1 MKAKLI
7 KLTSEYE
14 HGLVA
19 GTGRLKRDY
28 LDKVGEIICKRKY
41 KFDLTASFVLRD
53 IQFPDGALFCF
64 EPEQVRILEE

>member
-7 KLTSEYE
+7 KLTSGYE

-28 LDKVGEIICKRKY
+28 IGLTGEIIRKRCY
-41 KFDLTASFVLRD
+41 KGDLVLRFVLMD
-53 IQFPDGALFCF
+53 IRFPDGALFCV

>member
-1 MKAKLI
+1 MEAKLI

-28 LDKVGEIICKRKY
+28 IG
-41 KFDLTASFVLRD
+41 
-53 IQFPDGALFCF
+53 
-64 EPEQVRILEE
+64 LEE

>member
-7 KLTSEYE
+7 KLTSGYE

-28 LDKVGEIICKRKY
+28 IGLTGEILRKRCY
-41 KFDLTASFVLRD
+41 KSDLVLR
-53 IQFPDGALFCF
+53 FVFDGHPVSRRSPVLC
-64 EPEQVRILEE
+64 

>member
-19 GTGRLKRDY
+19 GTGRMKKDY
-28 LDKVGEIICKRKY
+28 LDKVGEIVRRKY
-41 KFDLTASFVLRD
+41 KFDLTASFVLMD
-53 IQFPDGALFCF
+53 IRFSDGALFCV

>member
-1 MKAKLI
+1 MKAKLT

-28 LDKVGEIICKRKY
+28 IGLTGEIIRK
-41 KFDLTASFVLRD
+41 KM
-53 IQFPDGALFCF
+53 PH
-64 EPEQVRILEE
+64 E

>member
-7 KLTSEYE
+7 KLTSGYE

-28 LDKVGEIICKRKY
+28 LDKVGEIVRESKY
-41 KFDLTASFVLRD
+41 KFDLTSSFVLMD
-53 IQFPDGALFCF
+53 IQFPDGALFCV

>member
-14 HGLVA
+14 PGPVA

-41 KFDLTASFVLRD
+41 KFDLTASFVLMD
-53 IQFPDGALFCF
+53 IQFPDGALFCV

>member
-7 KLTSEYE
+7 KLTSGYE

-41 KFDLTASFVLRD
+41 KSDVGSHFVLMD
-53 IQFPDGALFCF
+53 IQFPDGALFCV